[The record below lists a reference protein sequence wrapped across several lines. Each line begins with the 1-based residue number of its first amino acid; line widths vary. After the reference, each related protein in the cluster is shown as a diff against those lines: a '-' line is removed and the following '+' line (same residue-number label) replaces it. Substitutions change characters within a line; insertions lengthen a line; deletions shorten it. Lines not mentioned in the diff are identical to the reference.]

1 MSENTTPVSDATFAA
16 EVLQS
21 SEPVLVDFWAEW
33 CGPCKM
39 IAPALEDIAAEFK
52 GRVRVAKVNIDDNP
66 DTPNAYGVR
75 GIPTLILF
83 KDGKP
88 AATKVGA
95 LPKSA
100 LRDWVAGS
108 L

>member
-1 MSENTTPVSDATFAA
+1 
-16 EVLQS
+16 
-21 SEPVLVDFWAEW
+21 
-33 CGPCKM
+33 M
-39 IAPALEDIAAEFK
+39 IAPALEEIAAEFK

-66 DTPNAYGVR
+66 ASPNAYGVR

-88 AATKVGA
+88 ASTKVGA
-95 LPKSA
+95 HPKSA
-100 LRDWVAGS
+100 LREWVAGS